1 MVRGVGVVLVVIGV
15 IAMGAALM
23 PWYSCAGDYPANIET
38 IAQMA
43 HIVSVP
49 DHPGQGGWS
58 EASAICWE
66 AYPVSGQRGSLL
78 LGLGGLLLGILAFF
92 FGGVSNELVARRD
105 DNVLPDHLRSE
116 LRHHQKPIEEKK
128 SEMSDKEKEVG
139 IEIDDDELA
148 IALGRNTELAQFRKD
163 EVEHEDNLMDQM
175 REQLVELERIK
186 EEEKQGAGTVD
197 GFYCPDDYSS
207 LRVIYV
213 DANSE
218 LASDDL
224 EPGRGESVDAP
235 FTTIASA
242 LQMAKHKVRSTGQPV
257 QVRVLPGVY
266 QEAVTIPAKV
276 ALVNHRMPSEGSNAD
291 RLRWLL
297 DQKEV
302 DHPDRVTLLAPTTAT
317 EAVGFDP
324 GMSQGIFG
332 MYLVARDGIKQAG
345 VLAKRIQSVRVVNCV
360 IEGFGHGGA
369 QIEYCGQDL
378 ITGGAYFF
386 GCYFRR
392 NKASR
397 GGAIC
402 ARESVLHIDDCLFAE
417 NHANRGGAI
426 FADYLRA
433 PLMISRSRF
442 NNNRAQT
449 KDISEDPLLEV
460 HTSRWYEQQGIG
472 GAIWLGRSQMKV
484 SESKFR
490 KNGASVAGGA
500 FAMIGSRAIL
510 QGDEDSPI
518 LFEACRARSGGAVV
532 LAADQ
537 GSNSTFRSEHVEFD
551 RCVSK
556 QGGGALLGVGG
567 VVALFDHTKVEYCE
581 ADELVGVGGGVL
593 MINGAEFLGSSISFR
608 ANKAG
613 IGGALAIRNASVRLK
628 EQCLFQD
635 NESVMGSGAGMFV
648 DTQFDEQIDEAV
660 AAEGLELPF
669 VMKILEAEFVGNIA
683 AVSPSALAVGDFDGD
698 SAFSLLIEFGDGV
711 VFRSNRIPSRHPDE
725 PNDQLAI
732 MWNERQF
739 GGGGRISAGKM
750 HLS

>member
-1 MVRGVGVVLVVIGV
+1 MVRGVGVVLVVIGL
-15 IAMGAALM
+15 IAMGVALM
-23 PWYSCAGDYPANIET
+23 PWYSCTGTYPANIET

-43 HIVSVP
+43 HIASVP
-49 DHPGQGGWS
+49 DNPGQGGWS
-58 EASAICWE
+58 EASAMCWE

-78 LGLGGLLLGILAFF
+78 LGLSGLLFGILAFF
-92 FGGVSNELVARRD
+92 FGGTSDAPTSRKDE
-105 DNVLPDHLRSE
+105 VLPEHLRSE
-116 LRHHQKPIEEKK
+116 LRHHQKPIEEKR
-128 SEMSDKEKEVG
+128 SEMSEQEKEVG
-139 IEIDDDELA
+139 IEIDDDALA
-148 IALGRNTELAQFRKD
+148 MALGRNTELEQYRKE

-186 EEEKQGAGTVD
+186 EEEKRGAGTVD
-197 GFYCPDDYSS
+197 GFYCPDQYSS

-213 DANSE
+213 DTNSE

-235 FTTIASA
+235 FSTIASA

-266 QEAVTIPAKV
+266 QEAVVIPAKV

-345 VLAKRIQSVRVVNCV
+345 VLAKRIQSIRVVNCV

-378 ITGGAYFF
+378 ITGGAYFQ
-386 GCYFRR
+386 GCYFRK
-392 NKASR
+392 NKASK

-402 ARESVLHIDDCLFAE
+402 ARESVVHIDDCLFAD
-417 NHANRGGAI
+417 NLAIRGGAI
-426 FADYLRA
+426 FGDYLRA
-433 PLMISRSRF
+433 PLMITRSRF
-442 NNNRAQT
+442 NSNRAQT
-449 KDISEDPLLEV
+449 KDINEDPLLEV
-460 HTSRWYEQQGIG
+460 HSSQWYDQQGMG

-500 FAMIGSRAIL
+500 LAMIGSRAIL
-510 QGDEDSPI
+510 QGEEDTPV
-518 LFEACRARSGGAVV
+518 LFEACRARAGGAVV

-537 GSNSTFRSEHVEFD
+537 GSNSTFRAEHVDFE

-567 VVALFDHTKVEYCE
+567 VVALFDHAKAEYCE
-581 ADELVGVGGGVL
+581 ADDLVGVGGGVL
-593 MINGAEFLGSSISFR
+593 MINGAEFLGSNISFR

-628 EQCLFQD
+628 ERCLFQD
-635 NESVMGSGAGMFV
+635 NESAIGSGAGMFV
-648 DTQFDEQIDEAV
+648 DTQFDEQIEEAV
-660 AAEGLELPF
+660 ATDGIELPF
-669 VMKILEAEFVGNIA
+669 TMKILEAEFVGNIA
-683 AVSPSALAVGDFDGD
+683 GASPSALAVGDFDGD
-698 SAFSLLIEFGDGV
+698 SAFSLLVEFGDGV

-725 PNDQLAI
+725 PNDQFAI

-739 GGGGRISAGKM
+739 GGGGRISAGTM
-750 HLS
+750 NLT